1 MPFALASVPKITR
14 LGNGLTIATA
24 EMPYMTSVSV
34 GIWVGVGSRHESA
47 ELNGVSHLIEHM
59 LFKGTGRRSARA
71 ISQAVEGAG
80 GYMNAFTSE
89 EMTCIHAKACHEHF
103 ADVLDVLMDM
113 FLNSRFA
120 LEDLNKERE
129 VIKEEM
135 AMYLDE
141 PQHQVQELLN
151 ATLWPGQ
158 PLGRPITGTNRTLDG
173 LTRDAV
179 LSYFRRNYTSGSV
192 LLVVAGRIKHKGV
205 LRAVTK
211 YVDAMRVGRS
221 LSFLPAVSSQDRPRI
236 RIHRKKSEQSQ
247 LALGF
252 RAVSRHDP
260 RRHALRLLSIILGE
274 NMSSRLFQ
282 VVREDRGLAYSIYS
296 APSFFA
302 DAGDFVI
309 SAGLDADKLPRTLKL
324 ILSELGRLREKGPSP
339 GELRRAVDY
348 VMGQI
353 SLGLEGTESQM
364 NWLGEQLL
372 GYGRV
377 VAVSQIKNRLAAVT
391 ASEIRAVAREVFQPQ
406 NLNLALVSPLNGTD
420 SLYRL
425 LARGMT

>member
-1 MPFALASVPKITR
+1 MSSATNPVPSITR
-14 LGNGLTIATA
+14 LGNGLTIATV

-34 GIWVGVGSRHESA
+34 GIWIGVGSRHEGASM
-47 ELNGVSHLIEHM
+47 NGVSHLIEHM

-89 EMTCIHAKACHEHF
+89 EMTCVHARACHEHF
-103 ADVLDVLMDM
+103 TDVLDVLMDM
-113 FLNSRFA
+113 FLHSRFA
-120 LEDLNKERE
+120 PEDLNKERD

-141 PQHQVQELLN
+141 PQHRVQELLN
-151 ATLWPGQ
+151 ATLWPDQ
-158 PLGRPITGTNRTLDG
+158 PLGRPITGTNRSLDG

-179 LSYFRRNYTSGSV
+179 LSYLREHYTSNAV
-192 LLVVAGRIKHKGV
+192 LLVVAGRVRHARV
-205 LRAVTK
+205 LEAVSRYADSFT
-211 YVDAMRVGRS
+211 VGPTVP
-221 LSFLPAVSSQDRPRI
+221 FLPAVSSQEKPRI
-236 RIHRKKSEQSQ
+236 SLHRKKGEQTQ

-252 RAVSRHDP
+252 RAFSRRDP

-282 VVREDRGLAYSIYS
+282 LVREDRGLAYSIYS
-296 APSFFA
+296 APSFFS

-309 SAGLDADKLPRTLKL
+309 SAGLDADKLARTLKL
-324 ILSELGRLREKGPSP
+324 ILNELSRLRNKGPSP

-348 VMGQI
+348 VIGQV
-353 SLGLEGTESQM
+353 SLSLEGTESQM

-372 GYGRV
+372 GYGRLV
-377 VAVSQIKNRLAAVT
+377 PISQIKRRLASVT
-391 ASEIRAVAREVFQPQ
+391 SAEIRLVAREVFQPR
-406 NLNLALVSPLNGTD
+406 NLNLALVSPLNGTE

-425 LARGMT
+425 INKGIV